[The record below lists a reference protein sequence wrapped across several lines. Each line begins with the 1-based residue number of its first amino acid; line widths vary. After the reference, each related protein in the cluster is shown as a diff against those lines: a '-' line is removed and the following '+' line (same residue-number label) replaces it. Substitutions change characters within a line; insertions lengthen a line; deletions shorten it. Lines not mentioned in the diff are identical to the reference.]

1 MKKSNK
7 HIRSV
12 SNHTVRNHSVFVP
25 LSAGFCA
32 TALAITGGVV
42 ANASAASSV
51 AGASSS
57 VAASSGVVKSSA
69 AAVAKKSHSVGGG
82 YQILIFLLFS
92 LLQLLVSLEKK
103 PLACL
108 AVRLK
113 FK

>member
-7 HIRSV
+7 HSRSA
-12 SNHTVRNHSVFVP
+12 SNHSVRNRSVFVP

-57 VAASSGVVKSSA
+57 VASSSSVVKSSA
-69 AAVAKKSHSVGGG
+69 ANVTKTANSVGGG
-82 YQILIFLLFS
+82 Y
-92 LLQLLVSLEKK
+92 
-103 PLACL
+103 
-108 AVRLK
+108 
-113 FK
+113 